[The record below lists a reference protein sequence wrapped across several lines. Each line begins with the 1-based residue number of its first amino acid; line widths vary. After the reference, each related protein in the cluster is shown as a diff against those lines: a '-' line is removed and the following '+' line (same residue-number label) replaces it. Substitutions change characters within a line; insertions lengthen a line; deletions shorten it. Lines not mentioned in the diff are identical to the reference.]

1 MSAYVSAMRRFFIGL
16 GAGLVLGYTAIR
28 VREAIADRAR
38 PAPELASDP
47 TAYGGVRRAFM
58 LAGIAR
64 SLATLAATAYAVAPA
79 IEPTNG
85 SPESRARRI
94 AIVAAGI
101 VATTLLELP
110 IDYMEG
116 FVLERRYGLSK
127 QTADAWIADHAKS
140 LGLSLALTVPLVE
153 ALAFAIDRAPESW
166 PLIATAGTLPLVIL
180 ANVIAPTYIAPL
192 FNTFEP
198 LEGDFA
204 DRIRAL
210 AGRYGA
216 GDATILRVD
225 MSRQTEKANAY
236 VTGLFGTKRI
246 VIGDT
251 LLDRFEERE
260 TLFVVAHE
268 LGHYVAADVWRGV
281 ALAMVSSAAIFFGSR
296 QIARRD
302 GESLA
307 TTTGLAR
314 LAYAMSLLGTLAGPV
329 LAGFSRNRERAA
341 DRFAIAATSDASSG
355 AAAFRRLRERNMA
368 EDEQPAWMET
378 LFSSHPSLRSR
389 IAALEEAAASV

>member
-1 MSAYVSAMRRFFIGL
+1 MRKFLIGL
-16 GAGLVLGYTAIR
+16 SCGAVVGYTAMR
-28 VREAIADRAR
+28 ARDAIADRTK
-38 PAPELASDP
+38 PAPTLASDP
-47 TAYGGVRRAFM
+47 TAYGGVRRAYM

-64 SLATLAATAYAVAPA
+64 SLATLAVTAYAVAPA
-79 IEPTNG
+79 LDRSDGT
-85 SPESRARRI
+85 SESRIRRI
-94 AIVAAGI
+94 AFVATGI

-110 IDYMEG
+110 IDYVEG

-127 QTADAWIADHAKS
+127 QTADAWLADRAKG
-140 LGLSLALTVPLVE
+140 LGLSLALSVPLVE
-153 ALAFAIDRAPESW
+153 ALTFAIDRAPNSW
-166 PLIATAGTLPLVIL
+166 PLVATVGTLPLLIL
-180 ANVIAPTYIAPL
+180 ANVVAPTYIAPL
-192 FNTFEP
+192 FNTFVP
-198 LEGDFA
+198 VEGDFA
-204 DRIRAL
+204 DTIRAL
-210 AGRYGA
+210 AARYGA

-296 QIARRD
+296 AMARRD

-307 TTTGLAR
+307 TTAGLAR
-314 LAYAMSLLGTLAGPV
+314 LSFAMSLLGTLAGPV
-329 LAGFSRNRERAA
+329 LASFSRNRERAA
-341 DRFAIAATSDASSG
+341 DRFAVTATSDALSG
-355 AAAFRRLRERNMA
+355 AAAFRRLRESNMA

-389 IAALEEAAASV
+389 IAALEDAAATA

>member
-1 MSAYVSAMRRFFIGL
+1 MRSFLIGL
-16 GAGLVLGYTAIR
+16 GAGVVLGYTAIR
-28 VREAIADRAR
+28 GREALRDLVK
-38 PAPELASDP
+38 PEPELASDP
-47 TAYGGVRRAFM
+47 AAYGSVRRAYM

-64 SLATLAATAYAVAPA
+64 SLATLAATAYAVAPTL
-79 IEPTNG
+79 EPTDG
-85 SPESRARRI
+85 TPESRARRI
-94 AIVAAGI
+94 ALVASGI

-110 IDYMEG
+110 IDYVEG

-127 QTADAWIADHAKS
+127 QTADTWLADRAKG

-166 PLIATAGTLPLVIL
+166 PLFATAGTLPLVVL
-180 ANVIAPTYIAPL
+180 ANVVAPTYIAPL
-192 FNTFEP
+192 FNAFEP
-198 LEGDFA
+198 IEGDFA
-204 DRIRAL
+204 HRIRAL

-251 LLDRFEERE
+251 LLDHFEERE

-281 ALAMVSSAAIFFGSR
+281 AVAMASSAAIFFGSR
-296 QIARRD
+296 AIARRD

-307 TTTGLAR
+307 TTAGLAR
-314 LAYAMSLLGTLAGPV
+314 LGYAMSSLGTLAGPV
-329 LAGFSRNRERAA
+329 LAAFSRNRERAA

-378 LFSSHPSLRSR
+378 FFSSHPSLRSR
-389 IAALEEAAASV
+389 IAALEEAAANA